1 MKTINVFLLLPLLT
15 IIFSFV
21 LNGCYTQ
28 LAFVDDEQYAA
39 VEQSP
44 IIIIQPI
51 IIPINPRPPI
61 IDPILP
67 IEPGPINPPSPPVI
81 NPLPPAGIAIT
92 VTRPQLPTPIQIRKS
107 GYKRSDLSE
116 NTQTTNPISDRR
128 VSGPIR
134 GGR

>member
-1 MKTINVFLLLPLLT
+1 MKTIDVFLILPLLT

-67 IEPGPINPPSPPVI
+67 IEPSPIDPPSPPVI
-81 NPLPPAGIAIT
+81 NPLPPTGIAIT
-92 VTRPQLPTPIQIRKS
+92 VTRPQSSTPIQIRKL

-128 VSGPIR
+128 VSGPSR

>member
-1 MKTINVFLLLPLLT
+1 MKPINVFIILSLLT

-21 LNGCYTQ
+21 LSGCYTQ

-39 VEQSP
+39 VEPSP

-67 IEPGPINPPSPPVI
+67 IEPSPIDPPSPPVI

-92 VTRPQLPTPIQIRKS
+92 VTQPQPPTPIQIRKS

-116 NTQTTNPISDRR
+116 NIQPASPVSEKRIS
-128 VSGPIR
+128 GTIR

>member
-1 MKTINVFLLLPLLT
+1 MKPINVFIILSLLT

-39 VEQSP
+39 VEPSP

-67 IEPGPINPPSPPVI
+67 IEPSPIDPPSPPVI
-81 NPLPPAGIAIT
+81 NPLPPQGIAIT
-92 VTRPQLPTPIQIRKS
+92 VTQPQLPIPIQIRKS

-116 NTQTTNPISDRR
+116 NIQPANPIPEKRI
-128 VSGPIR
+128 SGSTR
-134 GGR
+134 WGR